1 MNTKKDNFYIITGGP
16 GVGKTTLINSLQNNG
31 FQIVQEDAR
40 RIIKNQIEINGDGLP
55 WKNKALYAKLMLDAS
70 INSYEK
76 MLDKNDADIIFFDRG
91 IIDALCYMRMEKI
104 PISRETDEILKQYR
118 YNKKVF
124 ILPPWKEIYETDNER
139 KQNWYEAELTYEKM
153 KETYSVSGY
162 NIIIVPKTSTEE
174 RVQFVLQNIE
184 KI

>member
-76 MLDKNDADIIFFDRG
+76 MLDKNDADIIFF
-91 IIDALCYMRMEKI
+91 
-104 PISRETDEILKQYR
+104 
-118 YNKKVF
+118 
-124 ILPPWKEIYETDNER
+124 
-139 KQNWYEAELTYEKM
+139 
-153 KETYSVSGY
+153 
-162 NIIIVPKTSTEE
+162 
-174 RVQFVLQNIE
+174 
-184 KI
+184 